1 MVDWKGSEIL
11 HFLVNKIQNLR
22 ILEFGEGGGTHQS
35 GWVLFWKNQ
44 KSSESWFTALLKISL
59 HPPAI

>member
-1 MVDWKGSEIL
+1 MVGWKDSESL

-22 ILEFGEGGGTHQS
+22 ILEFGEGGGIHQS
-35 GWVLFWKNQ
+35 GLVLFWKNQ
-44 KSSESWFTALLKISL
+44 KSSEIWSTALLEISL